1 MTNLDALVDRV
12 IAEVRP
18 YTMVPD
24 EGLRATIILT
34 LQTIASDVPGDLVEC
49 GTWLGGSSF
58 AMLLAQ
64 RYAFGE
70 IRRPVWMY
78 DSFQGMG
85 EPSDADG
92 GNARRW
98 KDYQLSGVPDRDG
111 WDYCVAPLHKVMQ
124 AVTHFGLNHIDE
136 VRLVPGWLEKTLPKH
151 KPEQIAVLRVD
162 CDWYDP
168 VKLVLDQLEP
178 LVPDYGVIILDDYCA
193 WAGCV
198 LATHEHLAKNR
209 LAWPIH
215 SLPNDAGAWLFKN
228 NTPKESNV

>member
-1 MTNLDALVDRV
+1 MTNLDGIVDRV

-70 IRRPVWMY
+70 IKRPVWMY

-85 EPSDADG
+85 EPSEADG
-92 GNARRW
+92 ANARRW
-98 KDYQLSGVPDRDG
+98 KDYQLSGEPDRDG
-111 WDYCVAPLHKVMQ
+111 WDYCVAPIDKVHR
-124 AVTHFGLNHIDE
+124 ALDHLGLKGDACIIGGWFHETIHRVT
-136 VRLVPGWLEKTLPKH
+136 PS
-151 KPEQIAVLRVD
+151 QIAVLRVD

-168 VKLVLDQLEP
+168 VKLVLEQLEP

-198 LATHEHLAKNR
+198 LATHEYLAKHR

-215 SLPNDAGAWLFKN
+215 SLPGEAGAWLFKN